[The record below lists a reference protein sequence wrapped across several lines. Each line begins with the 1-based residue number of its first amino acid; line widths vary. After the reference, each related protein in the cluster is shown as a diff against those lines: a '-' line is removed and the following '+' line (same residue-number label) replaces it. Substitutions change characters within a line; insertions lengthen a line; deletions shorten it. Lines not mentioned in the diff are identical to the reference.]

1 MGAPPPPP
9 PAPPGVFG
17 RPWIYFRLGPQYW
30 SPGSWYLWGLW
41 HLWSVEGTEVA
52 PFPWGQGSYPRKKC
66 QLQRLQEKPVLP
78 SLQRRLLTLKVCGS
92 SPPRTVGWHF
102 RDRQRDSLWPG
113 EHQKVQWPA
122 GMQEHRSQAQKSS
135 GEGGSQGIGSVDHS
149 RKPRVLTAGAVKRA
163 TAARAR
169 SVGGAASTQ
178 LGRGVS
184 WPPTH
189 PPSPPPGASGSSAIG
204 WGHP

>member
-1 MGAPPPPP
+1 MSCIAGGFLPSEPQGSPLWWKSPGGHRKPNTAPE
-9 PAPPGVFG
+9 AYARVGKLSFVGCRRG
-17 RPWIYFRLGPQYW
+17 RGKSHHGSSPCVQLSLDLFRSGPQDW
-30 SPGSWYLWGLW
+30 SPGSRYLWALW

-113 EHQKVQWPA
+113 EHQKVQWRA

-149 RKPRVLTAGAVKRA
+149 
-163 TAARAR
+163 
-169 SVGGAASTQ
+169 
-178 LGRGVS
+178 
-184 WPPTH
+184 
-189 PPSPPPGASGSSAIG
+189 
-204 WGHP
+204 

>member
-1 MGAPPPPP
+1 MQADSYRLSPREAHSGGNRLVDTGNLTQPRRPMPGWANSHSLGAGEDVGRAIMGAPPPPP

-17 RPWIYFRLGPQYW
+17 RPWIYFRSGPQYW

-135 GEGGSQGIGSVDHS
+135 G
-149 RKPRVLTAGAVKRA
+149 
-163 TAARAR
+163 
-169 SVGGAASTQ
+169 
-178 LGRGVS
+178 
-184 WPPTH
+184 
-189 PPSPPPGASGSSAIG
+189 
-204 WGHP
+204 